1 MDSWICRAALR
12 RSVGKLFY
20 HAGFEEFQPSALDV
34 VTDMAADYFSNLVHT
49 ITTYTETVPKV
60 YQPIQSTS
68 TTSTSTTTTKTQALT
83 APIPRPLKPRFT
95 LEESVLHTLESGGH
109 DLEALSYYTTE
120 EIDRLTKKL
129 EAQHTRTRDY
139 LAELLRPALDPTMVG
154 QDGVGAFNDNS
165 DQFVGGDFAEDIDE
179 DFFGFR
185 ELGLDKEFG
194 LAGLSVPLHLLQ
206 SRIQTA
212 QPGANVSIAAAVVK
226 EAPPAY
232 PPVTYDSL
240 PEQIGLVQDFFRRKL
255 DALAAGKDEEEAME
269 VRLVEDDEL
278 PVKQRFPK
286 PRLPP
291 TGKISSPRKRP
302 IREQQM
308 MARKKRRLEIEAQRE
323 KERGSVGGAGG
334 PGEGRGKSTTVERG
348 EEGGSVSGAG
358 GQDGDVSMLDV
369 NGGGDGNVSPT
380 TTVMGVGGDAG
391 VGTMKPVSKLKFEV
405 PQEGGAG
412 AGTGD
417 PAKSGGQQKIS
428 SSSGGGGGGGGGD
441 EDEDDAG
448 AGQNQSQLNGVL
460 SPIAAH

>member
-1 MDSWICRAALR
+1 MDPWICRAALR

-49 ITTYTETVPKV
+49 ITTYAETVPKV
-60 YQPIQSTS
+60 YQPQATSAISTS
-68 TTSTSTTTTKTQALT
+68 TIKPQGLTTPT
-83 APIPRPLKPRFT
+83 PRILKPRFT

-165 DQFVGGDFAEDIDE
+165 EQFVGGDFAEDIDE

-323 KERGSVGGAGG
+323 KERGAGGAGAS
-334 PGEGRGKSTTVERG
+334 GEGRGKSTTVERG
-348 EEGGSVSGAG
+348 EDGAGSASG

-369 NGGGDGNVSPT
+369 NGGGGGDVSPT
-380 TTVMGVGGDAG
+380 TAVDGGGDAK
-391 VGTMKPVSKLKFEV
+391 MKPVSKLKFEV

-412 AGTGD
+412 AGAGTGD
-417 PAKSGGQQKIS
+417 PAKSGGQQKMAS
-428 SSSGGGGGGGGGD
+428 TAGGGGGGGAGA
-441 EDEDDAG
+441 EEEDD